1 MKKNKA
7 LDNPLSTKRKF
18 KDIFRNFLTWGSS
31 LITIGLLVY
40 IIVYIICNGCKNLS
54 WEFITSDYHEESY
67 QLHLREDFKFDES
80 IRTFEFKDN
89 SENVKK
95 SEVWGVSFIQTKTN
109 EGDYVIKINEI
120 CSNSYFNELL
130 DIDNNVFTYS
140 KDTYVYYL
148 YVLDSDNNELQCN
161 TKNIDLF
168 VSNLDKGVNID
179 GISLRT
185 FGGGIR
191 GSLITTLYLIGL
203 TLLIAL
209 PLGIGGAI
217 YLSLFSKKGR
227 INKIIRSLIDMTSAI
242 PSIIFGFLGILIFI
256 PFINK
261 VANSNGGSILASSLT
276 LAVMLIPVIVKN
288 TEEAI
293 NALPSGYMDSSLALG
308 ASRTET
314 IFKIILPNAFPG
326 ILTAVI
332 LSVGRIIGE
341 SAALIFVL
349 GTSASD
355 NVVLNQSGTSLSTHI
370 WMLLNSSETPNY
382 DAACT
387 IALIILIIVLVLSL
401 LSKLIQYRFVK
412 KRS

>member
-1 MKKNKA
+1 MKKNRA

-18 KDIFRNFLTWGSS
+18 KDIFRNILTWGSS
-31 LITIGLLVY
+31 LITIGLLIYVV
-40 IIVYIICNGCKNLS
+40 VYIICSGCKNLS
-54 WEFITSDYHEESY
+54 WEFISSDYHEESY

-89 SENVKK
+89 NENVKK
-95 SEVWGVSFIQTKTN
+95 SKVWGVSFIETKTN
-109 EGDYVIKINEI
+109 EGNYVIKINEV
-120 CSNSYFNELL
+120 CNNSYFNELL
-130 DIDNNVFTYS
+130 DNENKVFDYS
-140 KDTYVYYL
+140 KNTYIYYL
-148 YVLDSDNNELQCN
+148 YVLDNNGNELQCN
-161 TKNIDLF
+161 TKNIDEF
-168 VSNLDKGVNID
+168 VLTLDKGINID

-185 FGGGIR
+185 FGGGIK

-203 TLLIAL
+203 TLVIAL

-217 YLSLFSKKGR
+217 YLSLFSKKGKL
-227 INKIIRSLIDMTSAI
+227 NKIIRSLIDMTSAI

-261 VANSNGGSILASSLT
+261 VAGSNGGSILASSLT
-276 LAVMLIPVIVKN
+276 LAVMLIPIIVKN
-288 TEEAI
+288 TEDAI
-293 NALPSGYMDSSLALG
+293 NALPKGYMDSSLALG

-314 IFKIILPNAFPG
+314 IFKIILPNALPG

-355 NVVLNQSGTSLSTHI
+355 NVILNQSGTSLSTHI
-370 WMLLNSSETPNY
+370 WMLLNNSETPNY

-401 LSKLIQYRFVK
+401 ITKLIQYRFIK